1 MKESS
6 LIKNVDLF
14 LDDKPSVYALR
25 DRAKKSLFDYG
36 FPTKKNENWKYTDV
50 KEILIRDFDINQ
62 KQCDGECCC
71 ENKAENSYFIEF
83 CFCAGALHVE
93 DFVLPDGVNVIPL
106 PLMLYEGEYKKYLF
120 NAFDLEKHPFACL
133 NGMYLEQGICIIVD
147 KGTKVDVPLLIKYK
161 NTKSDNIQMNIHNVV
176 VLEKNA
182 NLSIVE
188 EFYSKEDNSYLLNI
202 VNEIYLKENSE
213 LNHYKIQKESKKAY
227 HIALNALKIY
237 EKAKYKQYYV
247 SNGAKIS
254 RNENEINLEAKDA
267 LAEIYSAYK
276 VSKNMLSDITTNVN
290 HNVLETSSNQYA
302 KAVLEDGAKAVFQG
316 KVYIAKDAV
325 KSVGNQLHKALYLD
339 GDAELC
345 CKPQLEIYADDV
357 KCSHGA
363 SCGEIDEEQ
372 LFYLT
377 SRGIAKDVAVKLIT
391 DAHLNEI
398 YSLIED
404 EVIREKFII

>member
-25 DRAKKSLFDYG
+25 DRAKKCLFDYG

-50 KEILIRDFDINQ
+50 KEILIRDFDINP

-71 ENKAENSYFIEF
+71 ENKVEDSYFIEF

-147 KGTKVDVPLLIKYK
+147 KGIKVDVPLLIKYK

-188 EFYSKEDNSYLLNI
+188 EFYSKEDILSKSTSNRDLLDMLDLEKTLVYFLTSLKANDLVLDKLSKGVVLPLFEGDDDLLDDAI
-202 VNEIYLKENSE
+202 IENKQAIEQSEIYRNILGSITET
-213 LNHYKIQKESKKAY
+213 YGTI
-227 HIALNALKIY
+227 
-237 EKAKYKQYYV
+237 V
-247 SNGAKIS
+247 SN
-254 RNENEINLEAKDA
+254 N
-267 LAEIYSAYK
+267 
-276 VSKNMLSDITTNVN
+276 
-290 HNVLETSSNQYA
+290 
-302 KAVLEDGAKAVFQG
+302 
-316 KVYIAKDAV
+316 
-325 KSVGNQLHKALYLD
+325 
-339 GDAELC
+339 
-345 CKPQLEIYADDV
+345 
-357 KCSHGA
+357 
-363 SCGEIDEEQ
+363 
-372 LFYLT
+372 
-377 SRGIAKDVAVKLIT
+377 
-391 DAHLNEI
+391 LNEI
-398 YSLIED
+398 MKFLAGATIVISVPTMISSFLGMNVPLGKLANNPFSALGIFLISSS
-404 EVIREKFII
+404 VSFK